1 MGIKHNLAKK
11 AFWAQYTPEQRS
23 LLISIRVK
31 KMWKKKT
38 TQQKKDRALLMLTAK
53 KKLSTA

>member
-1 MGIKHNLAKK
+1 MTIKNSQAKK
-11 AFWAQYTPEQRS
+11 LFWSQYSESERS
-23 LLISIRVK
+23 LLMSLRAK

-53 KKLSTA
+53 KKLSTS